1 LGSKEGFPPG
11 KLGNLAGSLELAAFG
26 SAEAVSF
33 HRSTRKLRING
44 ANFVESLSE
53 ALHGE
58 SAMLA
63 PERR

>member
-1 LGSKEGFPPG
+1 
-11 KLGNLAGSLELAAFG
+11 LGNLAGSLELAAFG